1 MFPNQMVIYD
11 YIEDL
16 TNLNQIYYSTEYN
29 YSIKCRDKWV
39 EGTKTIENLH
49 GRKICACEE

>member
-1 MFPNQMVIYD
+1 MVIYD